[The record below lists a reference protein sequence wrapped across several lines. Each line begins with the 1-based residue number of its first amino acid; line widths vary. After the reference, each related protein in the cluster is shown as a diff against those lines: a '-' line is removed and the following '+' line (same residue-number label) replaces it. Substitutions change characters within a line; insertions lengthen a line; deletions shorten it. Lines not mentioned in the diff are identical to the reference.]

1 LRRHRFVDHMLP
13 AQRARLDSLGDD
25 EPFAYFTDADGI
37 VVLVTGSWGAVGG
50 YAAICPGWGHFG
62 GHPQSRHIQFPDRG

>member
-1 LRRHRFVDHMLP
+1 MLP
-13 AQRARLDSLGDD
+13 AQRSRLDSLADD

-37 VVLVTGSWGAVGG
+37 VILVTGSWGAVGG

-62 GHPQSRHIQFPDRG
+62 GHPQSKRIQFPDQG